1 MLLTTKKLEVTRG
14 VCYMLRGQLF
24 SVKFML
30 QFNEK
35 EPLVLRMHLRSQA
48 EYLFTF
54 SLSDLLST
62 FSEKYQGHEITYW
75 PSKEVCDKRKAQ
87 NDQGSFLGVMQ
98 NCQKKVL

>member
-62 FSEKYQGHEITYW
+62 FSEKYQGHEITY
-75 PSKEVCDKRKAQ
+75 
-87 NDQGSFLGVMQ
+87 
-98 NCQKKVL
+98 